1 MIKITPVYTAEALN
15 TGGRR
20 GHVKTADGIID
31 TDVAMP
37 LAMGGNG
44 NKPNPELFFA
54 AGYASCFNGAIG
66 AVAKGK
72 DITGVEV
79 KALVHFGKT
88 EEGKFGLAVE
98 LHVTLANLQEEEAK
112 QVVSDAHQVCP
123 YSSATRG
130 NIEVKLF
137 ANGAAL

>member
-20 GHVKTADGIID
+20 GHVKTSDGIID

-37 LAMGGNG
+37 TTMGGTG

-66 AVAKGK
+66 AVAKGR

-79 KALVHFGKT
+79 KALVHFGKS
-88 EEGKFGLAVE
+88 EDGRFGIAVE
-98 LHVTLANLQEEEAK
+98 LHVTLPNLQGEEAK

-123 YSSATRG
+123 YSVATQG

-137 ANGAAL
+137 ANEQAL